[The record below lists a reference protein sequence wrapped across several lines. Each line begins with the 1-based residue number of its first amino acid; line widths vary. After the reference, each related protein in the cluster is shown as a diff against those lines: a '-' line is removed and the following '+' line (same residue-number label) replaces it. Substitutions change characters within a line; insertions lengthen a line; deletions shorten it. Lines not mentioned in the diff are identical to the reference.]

1 MTQTFWNKG
10 LKAIF
15 EKGSMAGIQAAHAPR
30 LAAML
35 RRLKETT
42 NAQGMN
48 LPDSGLHLLKGRE
61 LIGHFSVWVN
71 GNWRITLTFE
81 GTDAMLVDYQD
92 YH

>member
-1 MTQTFWNKG
+1 
-10 LKAIF
+10 
-15 EKGSMAGIQAAHAPR
+15 
-30 LAAML
+30 
-35 RRLKETT
+35 
-42 NAQGMN
+42 MN